1 MAYQFVNVE
10 KLDLN
15 PSIGV
20 GIKVP
25 FNGPTGIN
33 TLYTTQQTIKSNL
46 INYLLTNQKERPFN
60 PTFGAGLS
68 GILFE
73 PLTEETVD
81 RVKEIITNGISDNFE
96 KVQILDLTV
105 RASDADQTLR
115 IYLKYTITNTNIEDE
130 LLISYG
136 VVESTGEDNVMNVIQ
151 GIGDTF
157 NVNRIL

>member
-1 MAYQFVNVE
+1 MAYQFVNVD

-25 FNGPTGIN
+25 VDGPTGIN
-33 TLYTTQQTIKSNL
+33 TLYTTQETIKSNL

-73 PLTEETVD
+73 PLTEKTVD
-81 RVKEIITNGISDNFE
+81 TVKEIIVNGISDEFE
-96 KVQILDLTV
+96 KIQILDLTV
-105 RASDADQTLR
+105 GASDADQTLK
-115 IYLKYTITNTNIEDE
+115 IYLKYTITNTSIEDE

-136 VVESTGEDNVMNVIQ
+136 TVESVGENNVMNVIE
-151 GIGDTF
+151 GRGDTF
-157 NVNRIL
+157 NTNRIL

>member
-1 MAYQFVNVE
+1 MAYQFVNVD

-25 FNGPTGIN
+25 FDGPTGIN
-33 TLYTTQQTIKSNL
+33 TLYTTQETIKSNL

-81 RVKEIITNGISDNFE
+81 TVKEIIVNGISDEFE
-96 KVQILDLTV
+96 KIQILDLTV
-105 RASDADQTLR
+105 GASDADQTLK
-115 IYLKYTITNTNIEDE
+115 IYLKYTITNTSIEDE

-136 VVESTGEDNVMNVIQ
+136 TVESVGENNVMNVIE
-151 GIGDTF
+151 GRGDTF
-157 NVNRIL
+157 NTNRIL

>member
-1 MAYQFVNVE
+1 MAYQFVNVD
-10 KLDLN
+10 KLDLS

-25 FNGPTGIN
+25 FDGPTGIN
-33 TLYTTQQTIKSNL
+33 TLYTTQETIKSNL

-73 PLTEETVD
+73 PLTEKTVD
-81 RVKEIITNGISDNFE
+81 TVKEIITNGISDNFE
-96 KVQILDLTV
+96 KIQILDLTV
-105 RASDADQTLR
+105 GASDTDQTLR

-136 VVESTGEDNVMNVIQ
+136 AVESTGENNVMNVIQ
-151 GIGDTF
+151 GRGDTF
-157 NVNRIL
+157 NTNRIL